1 MTLVH
6 RITQLAVL
14 PDTCSSRSLSSY
26 LFEMRRLSIEWA
38 SRSRVPRELWKG
50 SRRACPVPTC
60 QLRNRDLTVVM
71 CSVSTIVRRTKRG
84 VQSGCDDGLHDGR
97 TGQHDA
103 PTARRSYLSQSVPL
117 PRILWTSLIKV
128 CVYYTDIPSITFINS
143 TSNYNVLYNVYLYEL
158 VYMFVSSHY
167 NAKPKLP
174 NLFYYNGNFCGRD
187 FYNHLVQLLL

>member
-1 MTLVH
+1 MN

-50 SRRACPVPTC
+50 SRRACPVPAC
-60 QLRNRDLTVVM
+60 QLRNRDLTVLM

-84 VQSGCDDGLHDGR
+84 IQSGCDDGLHDGR

-128 CVYYTDIPSITFINS
+128 CVYYTNISIITLINIHIGLQYVS
-143 TSNYNVLYNVYLYEL
+143 TIVYSLYKL
-158 VYMFVSSHY
+158 VYTFVLPHY
-167 NAKPKLP
+167 NSES
-174 NLFYYNGNFCGRD
+174 NSF
-187 FYNHLVQLLL
+187 

>member
-1 MTLVH
+1 MTLVNC
-6 RITQLAVL
+6 ITQLVVL
-14 PDTCSSRSLSSY
+14 PLRDTYASRSPSSY

-50 SRRACPVPTC
+50 SRWACPVPAC

-84 VQSGCDDGLHDGR
+84 IQSGCDDGLHDGR

-117 PRILWTSLIKV
+117 PRILRTSLIKV
-128 CVYYTDIPSITFINS
+128 CVVLSWYSDYYFFMNFIGLQRLS
-143 TSNYNVLYNVYLYEL
+143 LQ
-158 VYMFVSSHY
+158 YMS
-167 NAKPKLP
+167 
-174 NLFYYNGNFCGRD
+174 
-187 FYNHLVQLLL
+187 LLIN

>member
-1 MTLVH
+1 MIVTLVN

-50 SRRACPVPTC
+50 SRRACPVPAC
-60 QLRNRDLTVVM
+60 QLRNRDLTVLM

-84 VQSGCDDGLHDGR
+84 IQSGCDDGLHDGR

-128 CVYYTDIPSITFINS
+128 CVYYSNISIITLINIHIGLQYVSTIVFIN
-143 TSNYNVLYNVYLYEL
+143 
-158 VYMFVSSHY
+158 
-167 NAKPKLP
+167 
-174 NLFYYNGNFCGRD
+174 
-187 FYNHLVQLLL
+187 